1 MTFFAGKGIDESHP
15 TRGNSDGMKTTMEIA
30 KQEFE
35 GLCFTNLVDFDM
47 LYGHRNDVDGYA
59 SAAAEFDRW
68 LPEFM
73 GQMREKDI
81 LMVTADHGCDP
92 GFPGTD
98 HTREYIPLMIFGR
111 EIRRGKNL
119 GTGKLSR
126 TLPRRFSTCSEF
138 REKFPGRVF

>member
-1 MTFFAGKGIDESHP
+1 
-15 TRGNSDGMKTTMEIA
+15 MEIA
-30 KQEFE
+30 KKEFE

-59 SAAAEFDRW
+59 SAVAEFDRW

-119 GTGKLSR
+119 GTRKTFSDIAATILDMFGISGGVSGESFLKEILLKE
-126 TLPRRFSTCSEF
+126 TL
-138 REKFPGRVF
+138 